1 MLSHAPDRIAS
12 TPAPTA
18 RAVRLLPDVRAD
30 PLPLG
35 RLPGY
40 GMRAFIALLFV
51 MAVVSGWLGGIL
63 SDWWD
68 QR

>member
-1 MLSHAPDRIAS
+1 
-12 TPAPTA
+12 
-18 RAVRLLPDVRAD
+18 
-30 PLPLG
+30 
-35 RLPGY
+35 
-40 GMRAFIALLFV
+40 MRAFIALLFV